1 MKFCICFQSAIQN
14 RKEGGLIQGSIRRD
28 LGYEWVLQLLVLLLY
43 DNHMVSIL
51 SNRIGGI
58 DLIFK
63 RNCTRFTKRSLT
75 SFLITIKY
83 VANQK
88 ERNDDVL
95 VCYAIL

>member
-28 LGYEWVLQLLVLLLY
+28 LGYEWVLLLLVLPLY

-58 DLIFK
+58 DLIYF
-63 RNCTRFTKRSLT
+63 
-75 SFLITIKY
+75 
-83 VANQK
+83 QK
-88 ERNDDVL
+88 ELHTIGKRIFDFFSYNNK
-95 VCYAIL
+95 IFR